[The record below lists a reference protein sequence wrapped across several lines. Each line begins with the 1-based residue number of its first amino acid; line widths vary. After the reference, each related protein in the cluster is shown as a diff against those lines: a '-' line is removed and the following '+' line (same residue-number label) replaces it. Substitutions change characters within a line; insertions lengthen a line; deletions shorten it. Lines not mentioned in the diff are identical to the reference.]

1 MIVFALVPAVAPL
14 LGSFVIIMFEWRAIF
29 VMFIIFV
36 VASTL
41 WVGIRID
48 ETVTIERRIEFRL
61 DQFLQATKEV
71 LHNPMIQMS
80 IITLVFAYSILFTGI
95 FLIQPVFE
103 QVFHQAQSFPLWFAL
118 IALLAASSSYLN
130 AQLVRKVGMR
140 KLIYIAFT
148 AQLGLSFLMLLIYAL
163 GYFVGNFG
171 FALFV
176 FWMFSIFFQA
186 GLTMGNLTALA
197 MEPVGHIA
205 GTAASLISATATIGS
220 VILAAIVGQLFDGTL
235 LVMILGVGTFT
246 LLGIV
251 SAHQLRR
258 YERGNIHPD
267 TKSL

>member
-1 MIVFALVPAVAPL
+1 
-14 LGSFVIIMFEWRAIF
+14 
-29 VMFIIFV
+29 MFIIFV

-41 WVGIRID
+41 WVGIRIE
-48 ETVTIERRIEFRL
+48 ETVTIERRIAFRL

-71 LHNPMIQMS
+71 LHNPMIQVS

-103 QVFHQAQSFPLWFAL
+103 QVFHQAQNFPIWFAL
-118 IALLAASSSYLN
+118 IALLASSSSYLN

-148 AQLGLSFLMLLIYAL
+148 AQLVLSFLMLLIYAS
-163 GYFVGNFG
+163 GYFVGNVG
-171 FALFV
+171 FALFL

-205 GTAASLISATATIGS
+205 GTAASLISAIATVGS

-235 LVMILGVGTFT
+235 LVMIVGIGTFT

-258 YERGNIHPD
+258 YERDSSRPD
-267 TKSL
+267 IKSS